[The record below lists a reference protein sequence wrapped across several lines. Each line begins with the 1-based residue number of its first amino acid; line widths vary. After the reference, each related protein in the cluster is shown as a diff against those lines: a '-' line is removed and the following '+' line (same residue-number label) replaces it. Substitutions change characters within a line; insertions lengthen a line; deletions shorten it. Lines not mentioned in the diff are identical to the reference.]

1 MLNKMVVEKY
11 KFGPVRDGNHQDFA
25 LVEKDGRGAHVTV
38 YKCIGY
44 GEHALYEVTESIAC
58 VSDEV
63 ESIIEQFYR

>member
-1 MLNKMVVEKY
+1 MQVQMLERY
-11 KFGPVRDGNHQDFA
+11 KFGPVREGNLQDFA
-25 LVEKDGRGAHVTV
+25 LVEKDGNKAHITV

-63 ESIIEQFYR
+63 ESIIGQFYC